1 MCFNFCF
8 ASLVFISREI
18 PSSAVELKI
27 STIIA
32 GIKKYKS
39 IMKKKKKKH
48 HKIALLT
55 KSKLNSI
62 EILIFKALIDWNISH
77 DEFTLVN
84 MLKEYDDMEKEI

>member
-1 MCFNFCF
+1 
-8 ASLVFISREI
+8 
-18 PSSAVELKI
+18 
-27 STIIA
+27 
-32 GIKKYKS
+32 
-39 IMKKKKKKH
+39 MKKKKKKH

-62 EILIFKALIDWNISH
+62 EILIFKALTDWNISH